1 MATSGVRK
9 PAGGVRQQAGGAG
22 EPAGG
27 GRRAAAGAKAPVG
40 AAELTGA
47 EALALRMTALLL
59 RPHPTARPKD
69 VAGIVEWFGAMQAQ
83 DAASGLW
90 SLGLRLPGWTQA
102 DVQEALERREAL
114 RTWPMRG
121 TVHLVPS
128 RDARWMLDVTGVRTL
143 AAAGPRRA
151 VLGLSLAEADRAAD
165 VLGEALAGGAR
176 MTRSQCQATLNAAGI
191 DTTGQR
197 GYHLLWYAAQKGVT
211 CIAPHVGTE
220 QTFALLDEW
229 VPDPHRPDRDE
240 ALGILALRYFR
251 SHGPTTRQDFAGWT
265 GLTATDAKR
274 GIAAAGEALTTVTVD
289 GVGAVAD
296 AALLDAPRTP
306 VDDVHALP
314 GFDEYL
320 LGFKDRSLMVALEHK
335 QAIIPGGNG
344 VFQST
349 VVRGGRVAGTWK
361 RTLGKTKVKVA
372 VRPLVD
378 LDAATRERVDAALA
392 AYAAFVG
399 LPPAVEWA

>member
-1 MATSGVRK
+1 MATSGARR
-9 PAGGVRQQAGGAG
+9 PAGGATRQAGAAPVPG
-22 EPAGG
+22 
-27 GRRAAAGAKAPVG
+27 RAA
-40 AAELTGA
+40 LTGA
-47 EALALRMTALLL
+47 QALALRMTALLL
-59 RPHPTARPKD
+59 RPHPTARPRD
-69 VAGIVEWFGAMQAQ
+69 VAGVVEWFGAMQAQ

-128 RDARWMLDVTGVRTL
+128 RDARWMLDVTGVRAL

-151 VLGLSLAEADRAAD
+151 FLGLSLEEADRAAD

-176 MTRSQCQATLNAAGI
+176 LTRAQCQAALDAAGI
-191 DTTGQR
+191 DTAGQR

-211 CIAPHVGTE
+211 CIAPHVGGE

-229 VPDPHRPDRDE
+229 VPDPRRPDRDE

-265 GLTATDAKR
+265 GLTAADAKR
-274 GIAAAGEALTTVTVD
+274 GIAAAGDALTTVTVD
-289 GVGAVAD
+289 GAEAVAEE
-296 AALLDAPRTP
+296 ALLDAPRAP

-320 LGFKDRSLMVALEHK
+320 LGFKDRSLMVAPEHK

-349 VVRGGRVAGTWK
+349 VVRDGRVAGTWK
-361 RTLGKTKVKVA
+361 RTLGRTKVKVA

-378 LDAATRERVDAALA
+378 LDAATRARVNAALG

-399 LPPAVEWA
+399 LPPVVEWPGPA